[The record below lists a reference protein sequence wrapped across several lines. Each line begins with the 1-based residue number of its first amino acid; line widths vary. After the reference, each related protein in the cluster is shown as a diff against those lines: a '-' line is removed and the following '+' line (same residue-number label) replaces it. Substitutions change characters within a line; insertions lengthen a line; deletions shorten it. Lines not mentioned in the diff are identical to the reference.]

1 MPYAI
6 DELMKEHRL
15 IEELLSSLAGFASR
29 AKNGR
34 PVTRETLRRYVDF
47 FSRYADR
54 VHHGKEE
61 DILFTRMI
69 ERGMP
74 SQQGPLAI
82 MYAEHDE
89 GRAEVGALRE
99 LGTGDTELSPAER
112 EQLYAHATA
121 YIDLLGNHIT
131 KEDRVLYPMAI
142 RVLPADDW
150 ELLTRRFEATTS
162 DPLEAAT
169 QQELRGLAGE
179 ILAANPPA
187 WPSGGAGCSA
197 CAGCGAEG

>member
-6 DELMKEHRL
+6 DQLMKEHRL
-15 IEELLSSLAGFASR
+15 IEEVLSSLAGFASKVR
-29 AKNGR
+29 NGR
-34 PVTRETLRRYVDF
+34 PATRETLRQYVDF

-69 ERGMP
+69 ERGVP
-74 SQQGPLAI
+74 SQMGPLAV
-82 MYAEHDE
+82 MYAEHDQ
-89 GRAEVGALRE
+89 GRTEVGALRA
-99 LGTGDTELSPAER
+99 LGQGDAELSPADRER
-112 EQLYAHATA
+112 IYAHASA

-142 RVLPADDW
+142 RILPSDDW
-150 ELLTRRFEATTS
+150 ELLTRRFEATTG
-162 DPLEAAT
+162 DPVEAAT
-169 QQELRGLAGE
+169 QQELRHLAGE
-179 ILAANPPA
+179 ILRANPPA